1 MYGAQTE
8 AGEKMDFDSYAK
20 TARERGAM
28 GFEVYQVTSTIADA
42 SRIDALR
49 ADHLAYMAGL
59 EAAGNLMLAGPLS
72 DTDGA
77 EVAGGCIILRARNM
91 EEARAMASGDPM
103 HKGGARRFE
112 LRRWLINEGGF
123 TVSMVFRGGAAKLV

>member
-1 MYGAQTE
+1 MN
-8 AGEKMDFDSYAK
+8 FDSYAK
-20 TARERGAM
+20 IARDRGAM

-42 SRIDALR
+42 SKVDALR
-49 ADHLAYMAGL
+49 DDHLAYMAGL
-59 EAAGNLMLAGPLS
+59 EASGHLMLAGPLS

-77 EVAGGCIILRARNM
+77 EVAGGSIILRAKDM
-91 EEARAMASGDPM
+91 DEARTLIANDPM

-123 TVSMVFRGGAAKLV
+123 TINLVFRGGAAKFV